1 MSLDLAADPSLTTTS
16 LTTTTTAPALE
27 SPDASSTVKCPFD
40 HAALFQKKT
49 AKAAE
54 SAEAPDVERAADGSW
69 HVRGFQEARAIL
81 RGPNTRQAGFRADVI
96 NRVSGAGN
104 VPILYQ
110 EGKTHQQ
117 QRKQT
122 ARFFTPKTVSRDY
135 RALMETLADDL
146 IANLKRSGRADLSAL
161 SLTLAVQVAS
171 AVVGLTNSRVPG
183 MSKRLD
189 AFFSFN
195 PVEETAARGF
205 RATLQRVRSLV
216 TSQLQLAAFF
226 YLDVK
231 PAIDA
236 RRRQPRED
244 VISHLLSQG
253 YRNREI
259 LTECIT
265 YAAAGM
271 VTTREFI
278 SMAAWH
284 MIEQPQLRARYLAAE
299 EDERM
304 TILEEILRLEPVVG
318 HLYRRATDDI
328 HLALDDESIT
338 IPQGALM
345 DLHIHAA
352 NADERIVGEHPFAV
366 CPDRQLRGERVG
378 PELLS
383 FGDGAHR
390 CPGSYTALQ
399 ETDIFLQRLLALDGL
414 CIEHAPTVTWN
425 DLVTGYE
432 VRDFPITIA

>member
-1 MSLDLAADPSLTTTS
+1 M
-16 LTTTTTAPALE
+16 
-27 SPDASSTVKCPFD
+27 
-40 HAALFQKKT
+40 FQKKT
-49 AKAAE
+49 GKAAE
-54 SAEAPDVERAADGSW
+54 SADAPDVERAADGSW
-69 HVRGFQEARAIL
+69 HIRGFQDARAIL

-96 NRVSGAGN
+96 NRISGAGN

-110 EGKTHQQ
+110 EGKAHQQ
-117 QRKQT
+117 QRKHT

-135 RALMETLADDL
+135 RRLMEKLADDL
-146 IANLKRSGRADLSAL
+146 IAHLKQSGRADLGAL

-171 AVVGLTNSRVPG
+171 AVVGLTNSRLPG
-183 MSKRLD
+183 MHKRLD
-189 AFFSFN
+189 AFFAFN
-195 PVEETAARGF
+195 PGDETTTGGLRTSLK
-205 RATLQRVRSLV
+205 RLRTLVV
-216 TSQLQLAAFF
+216 SQAQLAAFY

-253 YRNREI
+253 YGNREI

-284 MIEQPQLRARYLAAE
+284 LLEQPELRARYVAAE
-299 EDERM
+299 EGERL

-318 HLYRRATDDI
+318 HLYRRTTDDI
-328 HLALDDESIT
+328 RFTLGAESIT
-338 IPQGALM
+338 IPQGALI

-352 NADERIVGEHPFAV
+352 NTDERIVGEHPFAV
-366 CPDRQLRGERVG
+366 CSDRQLRGERVG
-378 PELLS
+378 PEMLS

-399 ETDIFLQRLLALDGL
+399 ETDIFLLRLLALDGL
-414 CIEHAPTVTWN
+414 RIEHAPTLTWN

-432 VRDFPITIA
+432 LRDFPITI

>member
-1 MSLDLAADPSLTTTS
+1 
-16 LTTTTTAPALE
+16 
-27 SPDASSTVKCPFD
+27 
-40 HAALFQKKT
+40 LFQKKT
-49 AKAAE
+49 GKAAE
-54 SAEAPDVERAADGSW
+54 PAEAPAIEHAADGSW

-96 NRVSGAGN
+96 TRVSGVGN

-110 EGKTHQQ
+110 EGKVHQQ

-135 RALMETLADDL
+135 RGLMETLADNL
-146 IANLKRSGRADLSAL
+146 IANLKQSGRADLSAL

-171 AVVGLTNSRVPG
+171 AVVGLTNSRMPG
-183 MSKRLD
+183 MQKRLD

-195 PVEETAARGF
+195 PGDETAARGL
-205 RATLQRVRSLV
+205 RTTLKRLRNLA
-216 TSQLQLAAFF
+216 TSQLQLAAFY

-284 MIEQPQLRARYLAAE
+284 MIEQPGLRARYLAAG

-328 HLALDDESIT
+328 HLSLDDELIT
-338 IPQGALM
+338 IPHGALL

-352 NADERIVGEHPFAV
+352 NTDERIVGEYPFAV
-366 CPDRQLRGERVG
+366 CPDRQLHGERVSA
-378 PELLS
+378 ELLS

-399 ETDIFLQRLLALDGL
+399 ETDIFLQRLLPLDGL
-414 CIEHAPTVTWN
+414 RIEHAPTLTWN

>member
-1 MSLDLAADPSLTTTS
+1 
-16 LTTTTTAPALE
+16 
-27 SPDASSTVKCPFD
+27 
-40 HAALFQKKT
+40 LFQKKT
-49 AKAAE
+49 GKAAE
-54 SAEAPDVERAADGSW
+54 PAEAPDIERAADGSW

-81 RGPNTRQAGFRADVI
+81 RGSNTKQAGFRADVI
-96 NRVSGAGN
+96 NRISAAGN

-110 EGKTHQQ
+110 EGKAHQQ

-122 ARFFTPKTVSRDY
+122 ARFFTPRTVSRDY
-135 RALMETLADDL
+135 RRLMETLADDL
-146 IANLKRSGRADLSAL
+146 IANLKESRRADLSAL

-171 AVVGLTNSRVPG
+171 AVVGLTNSRMPG
-183 MSKRLD
+183 MHKRLD

-195 PVEETAARGF
+195 PGDETAASGLRTTLKRL
-205 RATLQRVRSLV
+205 RALV
-216 TSQLQLAAFF
+216 VSQAQLAAFY

-284 MIEQPQLRARYLAAE
+284 MLEQPTLRARYLAAE
-299 EDERM
+299 EGERI

-328 HLALDDESIT
+328 QLLLGDESIT
-338 IPQGALM
+338 IPEGALM
-345 DLHIHAA
+345 DLHVHAA
-352 NADERIVGEHPFAV
+352 NTDERIVGEHPFVV
-366 CPDRQLRGERVG
+366 CPDRQLRGERVS
-378 PELLS
+378 PEVLS

-414 CIEHAPTVTWN
+414 RIEREPAVTWN

-432 VRDFPITIA
+432 VRDFPVTLA